1 MRKRWRTAIAA
12 AERANENAVPTAF
25 LISSFRIM
33 SGITPRQKKSRRS
46 AAATCPMAF
55 DSAMVVT
62 VSESAAKNKSDD
74 RIPVIMPAAAA
85 YIGYFSLPQ
94 E

>member
-1 MRKRWRTAIAA
+1 MENCHRRCGEGERKRRSDGFSDILFP
-12 AERANENAVPTAF
+12 NHV
-25 LISSFRIM
+25 
-33 SGITPRQKKSRRS
+33 GITPAAEKKQKERRRDR
-46 AAATCPMAF
+46 PMAF